1 MTDSEGFESLS
12 LPCAC
17 HITTCTGTQHDSDK
31 AYEGEQALSPFEKN
45 EVRFVLRE
53 VRKGVETDP

>member
-1 MTDSEGFESLS
+1 MPVTSR
-12 LPCAC
+12 PAA
-17 HITTCTGTQHDSDK
+17 GTQHDSDK
-31 AYEGEQALSPFEKN
+31 AYEGEQALSHFEKN

>member
-12 LPCAC
+12 LSRAC
-17 HITTCTGTQHDSDK
+17 HITTCIGTQHDSDK
-31 AYEGEQALSPFEKN
+31 AYEGEQASSPFGKN

-53 VRKGVETDP
+53 VHKGVET